1 MSFIESMNRSS
12 SIVFKPTINSN
23 TSSSTN
29 NTTKKQSNVAT
40 NALKRSQS
48 QISVSSNKLI
58 SLTDN
63 DDLYTTENDN
73 IKTITSTKK
82 LKKQQDLLDL
92 KLKSDDEELKLF
104 NSLIHIELDLNGGAH
119 VIWCDQLDLDEK
131 LQSKIQL
138 DRFYEH
144 FIHLVYSENK
154 DTHRANYVLGY
165 IRNSAT
171 YLPDLLDY
179 FADTYPQMNVKSS
192 LILNPKDMET
202 LKLSAYK
209 QRVYSTY
216 SNGTYN
222 YGPLLQTSLV
232 GVRNE
237 EIGGYFPEFIRD
249 YLEVNSCLKLVLP
262 WSRLSVNE
270 GMNPRL
276 SDDGPIIW
284 SRPGEQMIP
293 TSKLTTQ
300 KANKHEASSLIH
312 LGRGTNRREIFF
324 EDRTRPHADH
334 VGNGNE
340 MTAAVGLL
348 KAIHASQPSL
358 GNRIVKDVVCFHADD
373 FDKIIQLLKIDIY
386 EPPSTQSLIWC
397 DEAKLNQMRRDGL
410 RYARV
415 QLRDND
421 IYFIPRY
428 VIHQFKTISA
438 VSSIAWHLRYK
449 KYYE

>member
-23 TSSSTN
+23 STSTAN
-29 NTTKKQSNVAT
+29 NNNTKKQSNVVT
-40 NALKRSQS
+40 NNLKRSQS
-48 QISVSSNKLI
+48 NITVSSNKLI

-63 DDLYTTENDN
+63 DDLYTTENDSLQL
-73 IKTITSTKK
+73 IAPKK
-82 LKKQQDLLDL
+82 LKKQQDLLTN
-92 KLKSDDEELKLF
+92 DEELKLF
-104 NSLIHIELDLNGGAH
+104 NSLIHIELDLNGGSQI
-119 VIWCDQLDLDEK
+119 VWCDQIDLDAKLKSKVQLEK
-131 LQSKIQL
+131 
-138 DRFYEH
+138 FYEH

-165 IRNSAT
+165 IRNSAS

-192 LILNPKDMET
+192 LILNPKDVET
-202 LKLSAYK
+202 IKLSTYK

-216 SNGTYN
+216 SNGTYT
-222 YGPLLQTSLV
+222 YGPLLQTSIV

-249 YLEVNSCLKLVLP
+249 YLETSLCLKLVLP
-262 WSRLSVNE
+262 WSRLSMNE
-270 GMNPRL
+270 GINPRL
-276 SDDGPIIW
+276 SNDGPIIW

-293 TSKLTTQ
+293 TSKVTTQ
-300 KANKHEASSLIH
+300 KANNKQEASCLMH
-312 LGRGTNRREIFF
+312 LGRGTNRREILF

-334 VGNGNE
+334 IGNGNE

-386 EPPSTQSLIWC
+386 EPPTTQSLIWC
-397 DEAKLNQMRRDGL
+397 DEAKLNQMRRDGI

-428 VIHQFKTISA
+428 VIHQFKTVSA